1 MSQYLG
7 YLLLGLGSGGVAAA
21 LALGLVLTYRS
32 SQVLNLATG
41 AMALFAAYAYAFL
54 RQGELF
60 IPVPG
65 PPTSVRLADS
75 LPTAVAL
82 PVAIAMSALL
92 SVLVYLL
99 VFRPLRHARPVAR
112 GVASVGVMI
121 VIQSALVIRVGTNP
135 VVVDRIFPSG
145 RWSVASTS
153 VPKDRALLALTIV
166 VVGVGLAC
174 ADRFT
179 RFGLATRAVAETE
192 KGAIVVGLR
201 PARVALANWAI
212 TGAVAGLAGILIA
225 PIVPLVPVS
234 YTALIVPALAAA
246 ALGRF
251 VLIGPA
257 VIGGLL
263 IGMLQS
269 TAVYLV
275 GQHSWLPRAGLPE
288 LIPFVIVL
296 VTLSVRGGPLPT
308 RGMLIER
315 SLGRSPRPKR
325 ILAPAVCGGVVAVAA
340 LYMTGHAYRGGL
352 ITSLILGV
360 LGLSF
365 VVITGYTGQ
374 VALAQ
379 WTLAGVSGFTLSG
392 LTSNWGVPFPLAP
405 LLAAL
410 LAAGVGTIAGI
421 PAVRVRGLS
430 FAVVTLALA
439 VAVQGL
445 VFANSSFNGGA
456 GGAQVA
462 KPTLFGL
469 DLSAG
474 VGRDFPRVE
483 FGLVCLV
490 VLVLAASSVA
500 LLRRSTLGIAMLTV
514 RSNERAAAAS
524 GINVTAVKLLA
535 FAISS
540 FLAGLAGSLYAYHQ
554 SVVSSASFDL
564 FVGLG
569 LFAAVFLGGVTS
581 VSGGICAGFL
591 AAHGLGYVVMERAGA
606 TGRWYD
612 LAGGIGLVIAV
623 IAHPSGM
630 AGTISGVWSS
640 ARRRRHVR
648 SAHDT
653 AAIEDA
659 HDERGER
666 RLAQPLRTGTF

>member
-1 MSQYLG
+1 MSQHLG
-7 YLLLGLGSGGVAAA
+7 YLLLGLGTGGVAAG
-21 LALGLVLTYRS
+21 LALGIVITYRS

-41 AMALFAAYAYAFL
+41 AMALFAAYTYAFL
-54 RQGELF
+54 RRGELF

-65 PPTSVRLADS
+65 LPTSVKLADS

-82 PVAIAMSALL
+82 PAAIAINALL
-92 SVLVYLL
+92 SLL
-99 VFRPLRHARPVAR
+99 IYVAVFRPLRQARPVAR

-121 VIQSALVIRVGTNP
+121 VIQSTLVIRVGTAP
-135 VVVDRIFPSG
+135 VVVERMFPSG
-145 RWSVASTS
+145 RWSVGSTAI
-153 VPKDRALLALTIV
+153 PKDRALLALTV
-166 VVGVGLAC
+166 VLVAVGLAC

-192 KGAIVVGLR
+192 KGAIVVGLK
-201 PARVALANWAI
+201 PDRVALANWAI

-234 YTALIVPALAAA
+234 YTMLIVPALAAA

-257 VIGGLL
+257 VIGGLV

-269 TAVYLV
+269 HAVYLI
-275 GQHSWLPRAGLPE
+275 GRWSWLPRAGLPE
-288 LIPFVIVL
+288 LIPFVVVL
-296 VTLSVRGGPLPT
+296 VTLAVRGGPLPT

-315 SLGRSPRPKR
+315 SLGRSPRPRR
-325 ILAPAVCGGVVAVAA
+325 ILAPALGGGAVAMVA
-340 LYMTGHAYRGGL
+340 LYVTSHAYRAGL

-365 VVITGYTGQ
+365 VVLTGYTGQ

-379 WTLAGVSGFTLSG
+379 WALAGVSGFALSG
-392 LTSNWGVPFPLAP
+392 LTSSWGVPFPLAP
-405 LLAAL
+405 LMAAL
-410 LAAGVGTIAGI
+410 LAAAIGTIAGL

-430 FAVVTLALA
+430 LAVVTLALA
-439 VAVQGL
+439 VAISGL

-456 GGAQVA
+456 DGAQLA

-474 VGRDFPRVE
+474 SGRNFPRVE
-483 FGLVCLV
+483 FGLVCVV
-490 VLVLAASSVA
+490 VLVLAASAVA
-500 LLRRSTLGIAMLTV
+500 LLRRSSIGIAMLTV

-524 GINVTAVKLLA
+524 GISVAAVKLLA

-554 SVVSSASFDL
+554 TVVSAASFDL

-569 LFAAVFLGGVTS
+569 LFAAVFLGGITS
-581 VSGGICAGFL
+581 VAGGICAGFL
-591 AAHGLGYVVMERAGA
+591 AAHGLFYVVLEQAGA

-612 LAGGIGLVIAV
+612 LAGGIGLVLAV
-623 IAHPSGM
+623 IMHPSGL
-630 AGTISGVWSS
+630 AGTVTGLWSS
-640 ARRRRHVR
+640 RRQRPVR
-648 SAHDT
+648 Q
-653 AAIEDA
+653 E
-659 HDERGER
+659 
-666 RLAQPLRTGTF
+666 LALQGSTR